1 VIDTLSKIFLN
12 LEKNHQRE
20 DLMMAKKN
28 GQYQPLST
36 AEFARRVR
44 NISSGL
50 KALGLNKGD
59 KVVILSENRPEWVMV
74 DVATVCSRGVA
85 VPVYTN
91 LTSDQIRYIIN
102 DSQARFLVCSNL
114 KLWQKVASIRPEL
127 PLIEKYILM
136 EGAMPGEVMSLKEV
150 EERGEE
156 YNLNHP
162 DDFDR
167 LAESIQPDD
176 LATIIYTSGTTGV
189 PKGAMLSH
197 YNLVNNIETLHSLV
211 DFNGGDRALSFLP
224 LSHVLERMCT
234 YAWLYVGAC
243 IAYAESVDTVA
254 DNLMEARPTIMV
266 SVPRFFDKFYAA
278 VIDSVLA
285 SPNLERRIFFWAL
298 QIGRKYAQLKLNH
311 SHLPAWLKLR
321 YQLASKLVF
330 SKIVERTGGRIRF
343 FVSGGAPLSRE
354 IAEFF
359 YALGIMIIEGYGLT
373 ETSPVISLNTL
384 TDFKFGTV
392 GKILPGEEVKFAPD
406 GEILV
411 RGPNVMKGYFNKEA
425 ETKEA
430 FEDGWF
436 KTGDVGYLDQDG
448 FLVITD
454 RKKDIIVTSGG
465 KNVAPQP
472 IENALAA
479 SPYIA
484 NAVVVGDRRKFVSA
498 LIVPDFEKL
507 KKYAAENNITF
518 SSNRELI
525 DRPEIYEFFMQEI
538 NRLTPHL
545 ASYEK
550 IKKIILL
557 DRDFEIE
564 AGEMTPTLK
573 VRRKVVEE
581 KYKPLIDR
589 LYAD

>member
-1 VIDTLSKIFLN
+1 
-12 LEKNHQRE
+12 
-20 DLMMAKKN
+20 
-28 GQYQPLST
+28 
-36 AEFARRVR
+36 
-44 NISSGL
+44 
-50 KALGLNKGD
+50 
-59 KVVILSENRPEWVMV
+59 
-74 DVATVCSRGVA
+74 
-85 VPVYTN
+85 
-91 LTSDQIRYIIN
+91 
-102 DSQARFLVCSNL
+102 
-114 KLWQKVASIRPEL
+114 
-127 PLIEKYILM
+127 
-136 EGAMPGEVMSLKEV
+136 
-150 EERGEE
+150 
-156 YNLNHP
+156 
-162 DDFDR
+162 
-167 LAESIQPDD
+167 
-176 LATIIYTSGTTGV
+176 
-189 PKGAMLSH
+189 
-197 YNLVNNIETLHSLV
+197 
-211 DFNGGDRALSFLP
+211 
-224 LSHVLERMCT
+224 
-234 YAWLYVGAC
+234 
-243 IAYAESVDTVA
+243 
-254 DNLMEARPTIMV
+254 
-266 SVPRFFDKFYAA
+266 
-278 VIDSVLA
+278 
-285 SPNLERRIFFWAL
+285 
-298 QIGRKYAQLKLNH
+298 
-311 SHLPAWLKLR
+311 
-321 YQLASKLVF
+321 
-330 SKIVERTGGRIRF
+330 
-343 FVSGGAPLSRE
+343 
-354 IAEFF
+354 
-359 YALGIMIIEGYGLT
+359 MIIEGYGLT

>member
-1 VIDTLSKIFLN
+1 MFWPRLICN
-12 LEKNHQRE
+12 
-20 DLMMAKKN
+20 
-28 GQYQPLST
+28 
-36 AEFARRVR
+36 AE
-44 NISSGL
+44 
-50 KALGLNKGD
+50 
-59 KVVILSENRPEWVMV
+59 
-74 DVATVCSRGVA
+74 
-85 VPVYTN
+85 
-91 LTSDQIRYIIN
+91 
-102 DSQARFLVCSNL
+102 
-114 KLWQKVASIRPEL
+114 
-127 PLIEKYILM
+127 
-136 EGAMPGEVMSLKEV
+136 
-150 EERGEE
+150 
-156 YNLNHP
+156 
-162 DDFDR
+162 
-167 LAESIQPDD
+167 
-176 LATIIYTSGTTGV
+176 
-189 PKGAMLSH
+189 
-197 YNLVNNIETLHSLV
+197 
-211 DFNGGDRALSFLP
+211 
-224 LSHVLERMCT
+224 
-234 YAWLYVGAC
+234 
-243 IAYAESVDTVA
+243 
-254 DNLMEARPTIMV
+254 
-266 SVPRFFDKFYAA
+266 
-278 VIDSVLA
+278 
-285 SPNLERRIFFWAL
+285 FFWAL
-298 QIGRKYAQLKLNH
+298 QIGICSSETQSQPLAGLAEASLITSWLPNWSFLKLWKNRH
-311 SHLPAWLKLR
+311 
-321 YQLASKLVF
+321 
-330 SKIVERTGGRIRF
+330 GRIRF

-359 YALGIMIIEGYGLT
+359 YAAGIMIIEGYGLT

-436 KTGDVGYLDQDG
+436 KTGDVRLPGPDG

-454 RKKDIIVTSGG
+454 HKRHYSHLWCR

-484 NAVVVGDRRKFVSA
+484 NAVVGDRRKFVSA

-507 KKYAAENNITF
+507 KICGVNNITF

-564 AGEMTPTLK
+564 AGK
-573 VRRKVVEE
+573 
-581 KYKPLIDR
+581 
-589 LYAD
+589 

>member
-1 VIDTLSKIFLN
+1 
-12 LEKNHQRE
+12 
-20 DLMMAKKN
+20 
-28 GQYQPLST
+28 
-36 AEFARRVR
+36 
-44 NISSGL
+44 
-50 KALGLNKGD
+50 
-59 KVVILSENRPEWVMV
+59 
-74 DVATVCSRGVA
+74 
-85 VPVYTN
+85 
-91 LTSDQIRYIIN
+91 
-102 DSQARFLVCSNL
+102 
-114 KLWQKVASIRPEL
+114 
-127 PLIEKYILM
+127 
-136 EGAMPGEVMSLKEV
+136 MSLEEV
-150 EERGEE
+150 EKSGEE
-156 YNLNHP
+156 YNLSHP

-167 LAESIQPDD
+167 MALSILPDD

-197 YNLVNNIETLHSLV
+197 HNLVNNIETLHTLV
-211 DFNGGDRALSFLP
+211 DFNSGDRALSFLP

-234 YAWLYVGAC
+234 HAWLYVGAC
-243 IAYAESVDTVA
+243 IAYAESLDTVA
-254 DNLMEARPTIMV
+254 DNLMEVRPTIMV
-266 SVPRFFDKFYAA
+266 GVPRFFDKFYAA

-285 SPNLERRIFFWAL
+285 SPNLQRKIFFWAL
-298 QIGRKYAQLKLNH
+298 EVGRKYVQLKLNH
-311 SHLPAWLKLR
+311 RQLPAWLKFR
-321 YQLASKLVF
+321 YQLAARLVF
-330 SKIVERTGGRIRF
+330 SKIVERTGGRVRF
-343 FVSGGAPLSRE
+343 FVSGGAPLSKE

-359 YALGIMIIEGYGLT
+359 YALGILVIEGYGLT

-392 GKILPGEEVKFAPD
+392 GKILPVEEVKFAPD

-507 KKYAAENNITF
+507 KKYAAENDITF
-518 SSNRELI
+518 SSDKELVEK
-525 DRPEIYEFFMQEI
+525 PEIYEFFMKET

-550 IKKIILL
+550 IKKIIII